1 MSECFLGSEI
11 LTQRDFF
18 SVKDAG
24 IFLGREKNRDFWVTK
39 KALGDFFFEYPI
51 IKICEWGPWS
61 LMVTIIMLVGIMP
74 VKGRSLIYRNTDRQ
88 TARLRQR
95 VKFILAL

>member
-39 KALGDFFFEYPI
+39 KALGDFFLSIP
-51 IKICEWGPWS
+51 S
-61 LMVTIIMLVGIMP
+61 LKYVSGAPGV
-74 VKGRSLIYRNTDRQ
+74 
-88 TARLRQR
+88 
-95 VKFILAL
+95 